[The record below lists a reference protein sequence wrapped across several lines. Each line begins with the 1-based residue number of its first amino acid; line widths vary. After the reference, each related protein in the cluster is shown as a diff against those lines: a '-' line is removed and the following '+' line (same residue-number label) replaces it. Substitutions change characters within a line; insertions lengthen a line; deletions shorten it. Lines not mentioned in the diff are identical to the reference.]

1 MGISGYAVVGF
12 SLIANLLMLSGPLFM
27 LQIYDRVLTSGSIP
41 TLIALSLLVALLY
54 CLYGFLE
61 FVRSRIMIRFAGS
74 LEAEFGGRAFEA
86 ISRLA
91 VQGDRQVRTGPVFDL
106 GAVRQFLSGPG
117 PFAFLDSPWTPVYLL
132 IVYLLHP
139 VLGVTA
145 LIAAVVLVTL
155 SVINNALTRQTSQ
168 EAQALMAEANSIA
181 EEARRNAEVITSL
194 GMIDGIRSRWSA
206 IQEEGFLRHLKASD
220 RTGAVAAMTRTL
232 RLAFQSAIL
241 ALGAWLAIIQ
251 EISPGT
257 MIAASI
263 IMTRALAP
271 IDQMVAHWH
280 GFLIFRQAW
289 TRLTGIVADKPDA
302 TTRIALPDP
311 KGQVLVRNL
320 TVAMPGSSKA
330 QLANVNFEL
339 EEGDG
344 LAVIGPTGSG
354 KTTLARVLAGASARH
369 NGLVQIDGVEIG
381 QYPERQLGR
390 SIGYL
395 PQSVELFDG
404 TIGQNI
410 SRFQSGD
417 VSEAVISAAR
427 LANVHEMI
435 LRLPDGYDTRI
446 GESGEALSA
455 GQRQRI
461 GLARALYG
469 MPCLVILDEPNSNLD
484 SEGEA
489 ALVKAVSDIRK
500 RGTTV
505 VLIAHRPAAIGALN
519 KALILNNGRV
529 AAFGPREKVL
539 VPVGLASGRNV
550 DPAKLTVLESRA
562 PVQTK
567 PKPRKKKAS

>member
-1 MGISGYAVVGF
+1 MTPASNLISLFRLMGISGYAVVGF

-271 IDQMVAHWH
+271 IDQMVA
-280 GFLIFRQAW
+280 Q
-289 TRLTGIVADKPDA
+289 
-302 TTRIALPDP
+302 
-311 KGQVLVRNL
+311 
-320 TVAMPGSSKA
+320 
-330 QLANVNFEL
+330 
-339 EEGDG
+339 
-344 LAVIGPTGSG
+344 
-354 KTTLARVLAGASARH
+354 
-369 NGLVQIDGVEIG
+369 
-381 QYPERQLGR
+381 
-390 SIGYL
+390 
-395 PQSVELFDG
+395 
-404 TIGQNI
+404 
-410 SRFQSGD
+410 
-417 VSEAVISAAR
+417 
-427 LANVHEMI
+427 
-435 LRLPDGYDTRI
+435 
-446 GESGEALSA
+446 
-455 GQRQRI
+455 
-461 GLARALYG
+461 
-469 MPCLVILDEPNSNLD
+469 
-484 SEGEA
+484 
-489 ALVKAVSDIRK
+489 
-500 RGTTV
+500 
-505 VLIAHRPAAIGALN
+505 
-519 KALILNNGRV
+519 
-529 AAFGPREKVL
+529 
-539 VPVGLASGRNV
+539 
-550 DPAKLTVLESRA
+550 
-562 PVQTK
+562 
-567 PKPRKKKAS
+567 